1 MLNREKLCGIWSAA
15 PTPLTEK
22 MEVDVVSVG
31 RMVEHHLRLG
41 INGLFLLGTNGEGVW
56 LSERNR
62 RTLVRKV
69 VEYNKGRMI
78 IAAQVTDNSS
88 ARMLENVK
96 LIAEDGVDIAVIAPP
111 YFVMNATP
119 KNICALYLE
128 VIDRSSLPIGIYD
141 RGSFGTVVVPDV
153 VLKVIYGQK
162 KVILVK
168 DSSTNPE
175 HRKIALAARKKRPE
189 LRLLNGWEFNCID
202 YLQDGYDGLLLGGGV
217 FNGYLAGLMMQA
229 VKDGDLCLAQR
240 LQDRMNRMMWS
251 VYGGKKIKCWLA
263 GEKELLVKMGIFSTH
278 KNLPNYPLMKS
289 CDQAIK
295 RVLERDRDVLLP

>member
-1 MLNREKLCGIWSAA
+1 MINREKLCGIWSAA

-22 MEVDVVSVG
+22 MEVDVASVE

-41 INGLFLLGTNGEGVW
+41 INGLFLLGTNGEGLW
-56 LSERNR
+56 LPERHR

-69 VEYNKGRMI
+69 VEHNKGKML
-78 IAAQVTDNSS
+78 IAVQVTDNS
-88 ARMLENVK
+88 AMRMLENVK
-96 LIAEDGVDIAVIAPP
+96 LVEEDGADIAVIAPP
-111 YFVMNATP
+111 YFLMNATP

-128 VIDRSSLPIGIYD
+128 VIGKSSLPIGIYD
-141 RGSFGTVVVPDV
+141 RGSFGPVVVPDA

-168 DSSTNPE
+168 DSSTKPE

-202 YLQDGYDGLLLGGGV
+202 YLKDGYDGLLLGGGV
-217 FNGYLAGLMMQA
+217 FNGYLAGLIMKA
-229 VKDGDLCLAQR
+229 VKDGDLQLAQR
-240 LQDRMNRMMWS
+240 LQDRMNRIMWA

-263 GEKELLVKMGIFSTH
+263 GEKELLVKMGIFRTH
-278 KNLPNYPLMKS
+278 KNFLNYAVTKS
-289 CDQAIK
+289 CDKAIE